1 MLCDFLLQKLLFKLP
16 VTSLPGAWLT
26 RVPLPVSVR
35 MSDQHD
41 SDAEDLWN
49 ILENYRARLTSV
61 IEPCRITAYLRQC
74 KVLNHDDEEQIF
86 NDPSLVIRRRKVGM
100 LLDILQRTGR
110 KGYIA
115 FLESLELY
123 YPDLYRKITGQDPT
137 RTFSVILDAGGESS
151 LTQLL
156 MAEVQKQQQAVIQSN
171 RRVQEMTSE
180 VKSKDDHIRQLQVKL
195 SELHKYQ
202 ERFWNMREERN
213 NYSEELK
220 ICKEE
225 NYKWAKDFA
234 MQSEEK
240 NKAMMKNRDLQ
251 LEIEKL
257 KHSLMLAEDGYKVE
271 RTHTMKLKHAMEQRP
286 KQELIWELQRENDLL
301 KAKIQEMDSPVKLK
315 VDDADKSKLYIQI
328 LEDDRRTTLEEH
340 QELVNSIYSL
350 RKELQDVEELQD
362 KYLEEKEVFELK
374 CTTLQKDSQMYK
386 DRIEAILLQMQEVA
400 TERDQ
405 ALKSREEMHKL
416 HCQTLQ
422 QKDEYRKLIRE
433 QGERCDE
440 LQIELFR
447 QEEQLLNLQ
456 AKLRRVKQP
465 ADSSTSDLDE
475 TISRASQDI
484 TVAGIQAADQGS
496 AEWSLTQG
504 TDTLKVVGS
513 QQSPALG
520 PYSATNALPSTE
532 DQLKVKSNRLRM
544 KKSFE
549 DYRRKRAMR
558 LNKQANNGVKGNLMA
573 SESTDSDYSEGEGKN
588 EVGRMQSWMRN

>member
-1 MLCDFLLQKLLFKLP
+1 
-16 VTSLPGAWLT
+16 
-26 RVPLPVSVR
+26 
-35 MSDQHD
+35 
-41 SDAEDLWN
+41 
-49 ILENYRARLTSV
+49 
-61 IEPCRITAYLRQC
+61 
-74 KVLNHDDEEQIF
+74 
-86 NDPSLVIRRRKVGM
+86 M

-171 RRVQEMTSE
+171 RRVQELTAE
-180 VKSKDDHIRQLQVKL
+180 LKNKEDHIRQMQVKL
-195 SELHKYQ
+195 SELHKHQ
-202 ERFWNMREERN
+202 ERFWKMREERN
-213 NYSEELK
+213 NYSEELR

-240 NKAMMKNRDLQ
+240 NQAMMKNRDLQ

-271 RTHTMKLKHAMEQRP
+271 RTHTIKLRNAMEQRP

-301 KAKIQEMDSPVKLK
+301 KAKVQELVCPEQA
-315 VDDADKSKLYIQI
+315 DDVDKSKIYIQI
-328 LEDDRRTTLEEH
+328 LEDDRRTALEEH

-350 RKELQDVEELQD
+350 RKELQDVADLRD

-374 CTTLQKDSQMYK
+374 CVTLRKDSQMYK

-405 ALKSREEMHKL
+405 ALKSREEIHKL
-416 HCQTLQ
+416 HTQTLQ
-422 QKDEYRKLIRE
+422 QKDNYRKLIRE

-456 AKLRRVKQP
+456 AKLKKVKQLP
-465 ADSSTSDLDE
+465 DSS
-475 TISRASQDI
+475 I
-484 TVAGIQAADQGS
+484 TPTGIQDSEQES
-496 AEWSLTQG
+496 AECCWTQN
-504 TDTLKVVGS
+504 TETLKDPDTE
-513 QQSPALG
+513 QLPAMLKYTG
-520 PYSATNALPSTE
+520 MKNLQSTE
-532 DQLKVKSNRLRM
+532 DHLKVKSSRLRM

-549 DYRRKRAMR
+549 DYRRKRAIR
-558 LNKQANNGVKGNLMA
+558 LNKQVNDGAKENMTA
-573 SESTDSDYSEGEGKN
+573 SETTDSDYSEGEGGGKSDD
-588 EVGRMQSWMRN
+588 GR

>member
-1 MLCDFLLQKLLFKLP
+1 
-16 VTSLPGAWLT
+16 
-26 RVPLPVSVR
+26 
-35 MSDQHD
+35 MSDHQE
-41 SDAEDLWN
+41 SDAEELWN
-49 ILENYRARLTSV
+49 TLDNYRARLTSV
-61 IEPCRITAYLRQC
+61 IEPYRITPYLRQC
-74 KVLNHDDEEQIF
+74 KVLNHEDEEQIF
-86 NDPSLVIRRRKVGM
+86 NDPNLVIRRRKVGM

-171 RRVQEMTSE
+171 RRVQELTAE
-180 VKSKDDHIRQLQVKL
+180 LKNKEDHIRQMQVKL
-195 SELHKYQ
+195 SELHKHQ
-202 ERFWNMREERN
+202 ERFWKMREERN
-213 NYSEELK
+213 NYSEELR

-240 NKAMMKNRDLQ
+240 NQAMMRNRDLQ

-271 RTHTMKLKHAMEQRP
+271 RTHTIKLRHAMEQRP

-301 KAKIQEMDSPVKLK
+301 KAKVQELVCPEQA
-315 VDDADKSKLYIQI
+315 DDVDKSKIYIQI
-328 LEDDRRTTLEEH
+328 LEDDRRTALEEH

-350 RKELQDVEELQD
+350 RKELQDVAELRD

-374 CTTLQKDSQMYK
+374 CVTLRKDSQMYK

-405 ALKSREEMHKL
+405 ALKSREEIHKL
-416 HCQTLQ
+416 HTQTLQ
-422 QKDEYRKLIRE
+422 QKDNYRKLIRE

-456 AKLRRVKQP
+456 AKLKKVKQLP
-465 ADSSTSDLDE
+465 DSSIIPT
-475 TISRASQDI
+475 
-484 TVAGIQAADQGS
+484 GIQDSEQES
-496 AEWSLTQG
+496 AECCWTQS
-504 TDTLKVVGS
+504 TETLKDPDTE
-513 QQSPALG
+513 QLPATLKYTG
-520 PYSATNALPSTE
+520 MKNLLSTE
-532 DQLKVKSNRLRM
+532 DHLKVKSSRLRM

-549 DYRRKRAMR
+549 DYRRKRAIR
-558 LNKQANNGVKGNLMA
+558 LNKQVNDGAKENMTA
-573 SESTDSDYSEGEGKN
+573 SETTDSDYSEGEGGGKSDD
-588 EVGRMQSWMRN
+588 GK

>member
-1 MLCDFLLQKLLFKLP
+1 
-16 VTSLPGAWLT
+16 
-26 RVPLPVSVR
+26 
-35 MSDQHD
+35 MSDHQE

-49 ILENYRARLTSV
+49 SLENYRARLTSV
-61 IEPCRITAYLRQC
+61 IEPCRITPYLRQC

-86 NDPSLVIRRRKVGM
+86 NDPNLVIRRRKVGM

-123 YPDLYRKITGQDPT
+123 YPDLYRKITGQDPS

-171 RRVQEMTSE
+171 RRLQELTAE
-180 VKSKDDHIRQLQVKL
+180 LKNKEDHIKQLQVKL
-195 SELHKYQ
+195 NELHKHQ
-202 ERFWNMREERN
+202 ERFWKMREERN
-213 NYSEELK
+213 NYSEDLK

-301 KAKIQEMDSPVKLK
+301 KAKIQELTSPMQ
-315 VDDADKSKLYIQI
+315 VDNIDKNKIYIRI
-328 LEDDRRTTLEEH
+328 LEDDRRTALEEH

-350 RKELQDVEELQD
+350 RKELRDVEELRD
-362 KYLEEKEVFELK
+362 KYLEEKEVFELR

-405 ALKSREEMHKL
+405 ALKSREEIHKL
-416 HCQTLQ
+416 HSQTLQ

-456 AKLRRVKQP
+456 AKLKRVKQP
-465 ADSSTSDLDE
+465 PDSSTSDFDE
-475 TISRASQDI
+475 TSSRASQDI
-484 TVAGIQAADQGS
+484 TVTGIQDTDQGS
-496 AEWSLTQG
+496 AEWSWTQSTENLKNPGSEQSLALAKHIDIKTPLT
-504 TDTLKVVGS
+504 
-513 QQSPALG
+513 
-520 PYSATNALPSTE
+520 TE
-532 DQLKVKSNRLRM
+532 DQLKVKSSRLRM

-549 DYRRKRAMR
+549 DYRRKRAIR
-558 LNKQANNGVKGNLMA
+558 LNKQVNDRVRGNMTA
-573 SESTDSDYSEGEGKN
+573 SETTDSDYSEGEGEGKN
-588 EVGRMQSWMRN
+588 EVGR

>member
-1 MLCDFLLQKLLFKLP
+1 
-16 VTSLPGAWLT
+16 
-26 RVPLPVSVR
+26 
-35 MSDQHD
+35 MSDNQE
-41 SDAEDLWN
+41 SDAEELWN
-49 ILENYRARLTSV
+49 TLDNYRARLTSV
-61 IEPCRITAYLRQC
+61 IEPSRITPYLRQC
-74 KVLNHDDEEQIF
+74 KVLNHEDEEQIF
-86 NDPSLVIRRRKVGM
+86 NDPNLVIRRRKVGM

-123 YPDLYRKITGQDPT
+123 YPDLYRKITGEDPT

-171 RRVQEMTSE
+171 RRVQELTAE
-180 VKSKDDHIRQLQVKL
+180 LKSKEDNIRQMQVKL
-195 SELHKYQ
+195 SELHKHQ
-202 ERFWNMREERN
+202 ERFWKMREERN
-213 NYSEELK
+213 NYSEELRM
-220 ICKEE
+220 CKEE

-240 NKAMMKNRDLQ
+240 NKAMMRNRDLQ
-251 LEIEKL
+251 LEVGGNKL

-271 RTHTMKLKHAMEQRP
+271 RTHTIKLRHAMEQRP

-301 KAKIQEMDSPVKLK
+301 KAKLQELVCPVQA
-315 VDDADKSKLYIQI
+315 DDVDKSKIYIQI
-328 LEDDRRTTLEEH
+328 LEDDRRTALEEH

-350 RKELQDVEELQD
+350 RKELQDVAELRD

-374 CTTLQKDSQMYK
+374 CVTLRKDSQMYK

-405 ALKSREEMHKL
+405 ALRSREEIHKL
-416 HCQTLQ
+416 HAQTLQ
-422 QKDEYRKLIRE
+422 QKDDYRKLIRE

-456 AKLRRVKQP
+456 AKLKKVKQLP
-465 ADSSTSDLDE
+465 DSS
-475 TISRASQDI
+475 I
-484 TVAGIQAADQGS
+484 TPTGIQDSEQDL
-496 AEWSLTQG
+496 AECCWTQS
-504 TDTLKVVGS
+504 TENLKDTSTEQFPETLK
-513 QQSPALG
+513 
-520 PYSATNALPSTE
+520 YSGIKNLLSTK
-532 DQLKVKSNRLRM
+532 DQLKVKSSRLRM

-549 DYRRKRAMR
+549 DYRRKRAIR
-558 LNKQANNGVKGNLMA
+558 LNKQVNDGAKENMTA
-573 SESTDSDYSEGEGKN
+573 SETTDSDYSEGEGGGKSD
-588 EVGRMQSWMRN
+588 EGR